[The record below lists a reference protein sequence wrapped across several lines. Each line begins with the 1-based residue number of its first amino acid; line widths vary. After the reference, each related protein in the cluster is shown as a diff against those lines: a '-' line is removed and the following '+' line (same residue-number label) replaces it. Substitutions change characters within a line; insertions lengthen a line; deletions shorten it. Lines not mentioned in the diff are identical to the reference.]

1 MQLYLLID
9 IHRGVIM
16 RLKGLMQPLKDSRE
30 FKEIM
35 NAIEKHKYPIS
46 IFGLSESARS
56 YLINGVYD
64 ELDKPFLIL
73 THNDVEAKNI
83 YEDLNLYIPNVFY
96 FPTKEVVFYNID
108 AISGDLRWERLKVLR
123 EMSKKGKKII
133 VASIES
139 LAQKYIPFE
148 LYKDYTFKFKV
159 GDTINLEELN
169 EKLVQC
175 GYERIDVV
183 EAKGQFSVRG
193 GIMDVYPPFSS
204 FPFRIELFGDEI
216 DSIRSFNTES
226 QRSIE
231 KVREVEIFPAK
242 EMILG
247 RENIKAA
254 VKSIEQDLNTVVNS
268 LKLKKNKEAMEKIN
282 SITKNNLE
290 ALKEKWSFETID
302 SFLPYFYKST
312 STFLDFIQEGFIV
325 MDDIQRCKGKLDSVY
340 FEFEEN
346 YKSFLQLGNI
356 LPGQGNLLI
365 SREELLE
372 RLTSSNAITLNAIP
386 KSASMLAPRAI
397 ISLTQITLHNYHG
410 QLDLLIEDI
419 KDKKAR
425 GFKTLILSGTRP
437 RGERLVATLRDR
449 GIESS
454 YSDVLNELS
463 FGQVAITF
471 GNQLRGFEYP
481 DLKVCVIS
489 DKEVF
494 GEAKRKKTLNVK
506 KGVSKIK
513 SFTELKLGDYVVHT
527 NHGIG
532 VYRGIKQLELDG
544 HKKDYL
550 QLSYECGDM
559 LYVPV
564 DQLDLVQKYIGQEG
578 KNPKINKLGGS
589 EWAKAKSKVKR
600 SIEEIAEDLV
610 KLYAM
615 RATLKGHSYSKDT
628 VWQKQF
634 EEEFPYDETPDQ
646 ITAIEDIKKD
656 MENDKPMDR
665 LLCGDVGYG
674 KTEVA
679 IRAAF
684 KAVMDGKQVAFLVP
698 TTILAEQHYN
708 NLVQR
713 FSDFPVKV
721 DMVSRFRTTTQQKN
735 TLKSVKEGN
744 IDILIGTH
752 RLLQKDIQFKDLGL
766 LVIDEEQRFGV
777 THKERLKEFKKN
789 IDVVTLSATPI
800 PRTLHMS
807 LVGVRDISV
816 IETPPEERYPIQTY
830 VVEFNDQLIR
840 DAIMRE
846 LNRGGQVYFVYNRV
860 ETIRDMAS
868 YIQKL
873 VPEARVAVGH
883 GQMNERELE
892 NVVIGF
898 VKNEYDILVST
909 TIIETGMDIPNV
921 NTIIINDADKMGL
934 SQLYQLRG
942 RVGRSNRIA
951 YAYLT
956 YKKDKILT
964 EVAEKRLKAIKEFT
978 ELGSGFKIAMKDLE
992 IRGAGNMMGSAQ
1004 HGHMAAIGYDLYCRM
1019 LEDMVKLIKGEIEK
1033 EPIETTV
1040 ELKVDAY
1047 IPGTYISDEMQK
1059 IEVYKKIASI
1069 NSKEDMLEIQ
1079 EELIDRFSDIP
1090 DSVINLI
1097 NIAYIRSIGKT
1108 LGIEEIKER
1117 KEELLLQFE
1126 SEEYISEKLIKVIM
1140 ENYKKS
1146 ISFKKDKKP
1155 ILVYK
1160 LLDVKKDELILKL
1173 RQIME
1178 NMKASVAIK

>member
-1 MQLYLLID
+1 
-9 IHRGVIM
+9 M
-16 RLKGLMQPLKDSRE
+16 RLKGVMQPLKESNE
-30 FKEIM
+30 FKEII
-35 NAIEKHKYPIS
+35 NAIEKRRYPIGV
-46 IFGLSESARS
+46 FGLSESARS

-73 THNDVEAKNI
+73 SHSDVEAKNI
-83 YEDLNLYIPNVFY
+83 YEDLNLYLPNVFY

-108 AISGDLRWERLKVLR
+108 AISGDLRWERLKVIR
-123 EMSKKGKKII
+123 EMTRKSKKII

-139 LAQKYIPFE
+139 VAQKYIPFE
-148 LYKDYTFKFKV
+148 LYKEFTFSYKL

-175 GYERIDVV
+175 GYERVDMVD
-183 EAKGQFSVRG
+183 AKGQFSIRG
-193 GIMDVYPPFSS
+193 GIMDIFPPFGTL
-204 FPFRIELFGDEI
+204 PYRIELFGDEV
-216 DSIRSFNTES
+216 DSIRTFNTES

-231 KVREVEIFPAK
+231 KVKSIEIFPAK
-242 EMILG
+242 EMILS
-247 RENIKAA
+247 RESIAKA
-254 VKSIEQDLNTVVNS
+254 VSSIEEDLKTVTAS
-268 LKLKKNKEAMEKIN
+268 LKAKKNKDAMEKIN
-282 SITKNNLE
+282 SATKRNLE
-290 ALKEKWSFETID
+290 TLKESWSFETIE
-302 SFLPYFYKST
+302 SFLPYFYNNT
-312 STFLDFIQEGFIV
+312 SSFLEYIKEGFVIV
-325 MDDIQRCKGKLDSVY
+325 DDVQRCQGKLESVY

-346 YKSFLQLGNI
+346 YKNFLQLGNV

-365 SREELLE
+365 SKEELLE
-372 RLTSSNAITLNAIP
+372 KLTYSNVLTMNAIP
-386 KSASMLAPRAI
+386 KSAKILAPRAVV
-397 ISLTQITLHNYHG
+397 SFTQITLHNYHG

-425 GFKTLILSGTRP
+425 GFRTIILSGTRP
-437 RGERLVATLRDR
+437 RGERLVSTLRDR

-454 YSDVLNELS
+454 YSDVVNELEL
-463 FGQVAITF
+463 GQVVITF

-481 DLKVCVIS
+481 DLKICVIS

-494 GEAKRKKTLNVK
+494 GEAKRKKTSKPK

-532 VYRGIKQLELDG
+532 VYRGIKQLELEG

-550 QLSYECGDM
+550 QLTYDNGDM

-578 KNPKINKLGGS
+578 KTPKVNKLGGT

-615 RATLKGHSYSKDT
+615 RSTLKGHSFHKDT

-646 ITAIEDIKKD
+646 LNAIEEIKKD
-656 MENDKPMDR
+656 MESDKPMDR

-708 NLVQR
+708 NFVQR
-713 FSDFPVKV
+713 FSDFPVRV
-721 DMVSRFRTTTQQKN
+721 DMVSRFRTPTQQKS

-744 IDILIGTH
+744 VDILIGTH

-766 LVIDEEQRFGV
+766 LIIDEEQRFGV
-777 THKERLKEFKKN
+777 THKEKLKELKKN
-789 IDVVTLSATPI
+789 IDSLTLSATPI

-830 VVEFNDQLIR
+830 VVEFNEQLIR

-846 LNRGGQVYFVYNRV
+846 INRGGQVYFVYNRV

-868 YIQKL
+868 YLQKL
-873 VPEARVAVGH
+873 VPEARIAVGH
-883 GQMNERELE
+883 GQMNEKELE
-892 NVVIGF
+892 DVILGF
-898 VKNEYDILVST
+898 VKNEYDILVAT

-964 EVAEKRLKAIKEFT
+964 EVAEKRLRAIKEFT

-992 IRGAGNMMGSAQ
+992 IRGAGNMMGSSQ

-1040 ELKVDAY
+1040 ELKVDAF
-1047 IPGTYISDEMQK
+1047 IPGDYISDEMQK
-1059 IEVYKKIASI
+1059 IEVYKKIAAIS
-1069 NSKEDMLEIQ
+1069 SLEDMMEVQ
-1079 EELIDRFSDIP
+1079 DELIDRFSDIP
-1090 DSVINLI
+1090 PSVENLM
-1097 NIAYIRSIGKT
+1097 NIAYIRSIAKT

-1117 KEELLLQFE
+1117 REELWFRFE
-1126 SEEYISEKLIKVIM
+1126 SKDWIKPELV
-1140 ENYKKS
+1140 NGLLGKYSKN
-1146 ISFKKDKKP
+1146 ISFKEDKKP
-1155 ILVYK
+1155 TLVYRLMDLK
-1160 LLDVKKDELILKL
+1160 REELIPKV
-1173 RQIME
+1173 REIME
-1178 NMKASVAIK
+1178 NMKVSVAIK